1 MIIFT
6 ESVGYSLVLFYY
18 YLVLRLLFP
27 SVHSPSLWISIAE
40 FENGMAEG
48 KVDAALNPVA
58 AVRLTV
64 LKDSAVWAIISE
76 VSHSVTSHYL
86 LSL

>member
-1 MIIFT
+1 M
-6 ESVGYSLVLFYY
+6 FY
-18 YLVLRLLFP
+18 LRFLFP
-27 SVHSPSLWISIAE
+27 SVYCLFLWISIAE

-76 VSHSVTSHYL
+76 VSRSLYL
-86 LSL
+86 